1 MGDADKVMQAALKA
15 SVNLRQI
22 DSSSVSIALDET
34 TMVEDV
40 DTLFSVLNGGSK
52 PDFDALTL
60 ADQVRHCNPCKYM
73 FANVY
78 SVLMLCGTEHTVPPS
93 LHGPVRLSNIAACV
107 KPYVLLRMLCCIQDT
122 VEANLGL
129 LHHQPD

>member
-1 MGDADKVMQAALKA
+1 LMAFARMHLDLCMENKSALPLQQVFARSVVYKCTLGFAGSRKLGHKVSSEPFFDTVRIDVGDADKIMQAALKA

-52 PDFDALTL
+52 PDFDALSL
-60 ADQVRHCNPCKYM
+60 ADQV
-73 FANVY
+73 
-78 SVLMLCGTEHTVPPS
+78 
-93 LHGPVRLSNIAACV
+93 
-107 KPYVLLRMLCCIQDT
+107 
-122 VEANLGL
+122 
-129 LHHQPD
+129 